1 LLAITVGA
9 GDIAKQINAEASPHL
24 EKVAKV
30 GSSPAARA
38 SVSHGIKNSRK
49 GKEAER
55 GGAGWGGRN
64 SKLKRILDLKKGF
77 LGFRV

>member
-1 LLAITVGA
+1 MAGLLAITVGA

-49 GKEAER
+49 GRRRQR
-55 GGAGWGGRN
+55 GGCGVGWGETQ
-64 SKLKRILDLKKGF
+64 S
-77 LGFRV
+77 

>member
-1 LLAITVGA
+1 MLAITVGA
-9 GDIAKQINAEASPHL
+9 GDIAKQISAEASPHL

-49 GKEAER
+49 GEEEAER
-55 GGAGWGGRN
+55 GVQGGGGETQ
-64 SKLKRILDLKKGF
+64 S
-77 LGFRV
+77 

>member
-1 LLAITVGA
+1 LAGLLAITVGA

-38 SVSHGIKNSRK
+38 SVSHRIKN
-49 GKEAER
+49 
-55 GGAGWGGRN
+55 
-64 SKLKRILDLKKGF
+64 
-77 LGFRV
+77 

>member
-1 LLAITVGA
+1 LAGLLAITVGA

-38 SVSHGIKNSRK
+38 SVSHRIKNLRK
-49 GKEAER
+49 G
-55 GGAGWGGRN
+55 GGAGREGGGGWGE
-64 SKLKRILDLKKGF
+64 KLKVEKNFGSQDGF
-77 LGFRV
+77 F